1 MPRFVGRGPDRDCDD
16 LGASPGLDR
25 HGLGRTRRLTRH
37 VEFAFAQR
45 SGRRVTTAHFLL
57 LVAARPAATSAD
69 PPAPAPARLG
79 IVTSRKVGGAV
90 QRNRVR
96 RLCRECFRRWPELL
110 PAGVDLVVIARPG
123 ASTLGLA
130 TVQAEWRAAEAQIK
144 KRAREAL
151 AQGAPPTHLGGGKTC

>member
-1 MPRFVGRGPDRDCDD
+1 MPRFVGRGPGPDRDCSG
-16 LGASPGLDR
+16 LGPGSGGGR
-25 HGLGRTRRLTRH
+25 SNGLGRSRRITRH
-37 VEFAFAQR
+37 VEFVYAQR

-57 LVAARPAATSAD
+57 LVAARPAPKAAD
-69 PPAPAPARLG
+69 ASSPTPARLG

-96 RLCRECFRRWPELL
+96 RLCRECFRGWPELL

-130 TVQAEWRAAEAQIK
+130 TV
-144 KRAREAL
+144 
-151 AQGAPPTHLGGGKTC
+151 